1 MLDFKYT
8 KANGDVSD
16 RKLVCLRRP
25 GNAYFGIDVTD
36 VERTTTRQLQG
47 LLKRHQ
53 RELDNFLAEKELTRN
68 YRTFLTEG
76 VEFNNG

>member
-8 KANGDVSD
+8 KANGDVSE

-25 GNAYFGIDVTD
+25 GKAYFGIDVTE
-36 VERTTTRQLQG
+36 VERGTVRQLQG
-47 LLKRHQ
+47 LLKRQQ

-68 YRTFLTEG
+68 YRTFLEDG
-76 VEFNNG
+76 VEFDG